1 MAKKSSIEKNER
13 RKKKAA
19 HWGPIRAKLRAES
32 VDIRA
37 SEKARELARL
47 KLQKMHRDGSPFR
60 VVNRCALTGR
70 PRGFLRKFGLSR
82 LAVRELA
89 LSGKLPGVTKASW

>member
-13 RKKKAA
+13 RKRKAA
-19 HWGPIRAKLRAES
+19 HWGPIRAKLRAE
-32 VDIRA
+32 A
-37 SEKARELARL
+37 SNPSLSEEAKKLARL
-47 KLQKMHRDGSPFR
+47 KLQKMPRDGAPSR
-60 VVNRCALTGR
+60 VVNRCYLTGR
-70 PRGFLRKFGLSR
+70 PRGYLRKFGLSR

>member
-13 RKKKAA
+13 RKRKSA
-19 HWGPIRAKLRAES
+19 HWGPIRAQLRAES
-32 VDIRA
+32 VNMKFT
-37 SEKARELARL
+37 EEAREMARL
-47 KLQKMHRDGSPFR
+47 KLQKMPRDGSPSR
-60 VVNRCALTGR
+60 VVNRCVLTGR

>member
-1 MAKKSSIEKNER
+1 MAKKSSIEKNEK
-13 RKKKAA
+13 RKRMVS
-19 HWGPIRAKLRAES
+19 HWGPIRAKLRMES
-32 VDIRA
+32 VDMKLP
-37 SEKARELARL
+37 EGARELASL
-47 KLQKMHRDGSPFR
+47 KLQKIPRDGSPSR
-60 VVNRCALTGR
+60 VVNRCMLTGR

>member
-13 RKKKAA
+13 RKRKAA

-32 VDIRA
+32 VDMKL
-37 SEKARELARL
+37 SEEAREASHL
-47 KLQKMHRDGSPFR
+47 KLQKMPRDGSPSR

-70 PRGFLRKFGLSR
+70 PRGFIRKFGLSR
-82 LAVRELA
+82 LATRELA

>member
-1 MAKKSSIEKNER
+1 MAKKSSIEKNEK
-13 RKKKAA
+13 RKKMAA
-19 HWGPIRAKLRAES
+19 HWGPIRAKLRSES
-32 VDIRA
+32 VDLKLP
-37 SEKARELARL
+37 EEARELARL
-47 KLQKMHRDGSPFR
+47 KLQKMPRDGSPSR
-60 VVNRCALTGR
+60 VVNRCLLTGR

>member
-1 MAKKSSIEKNER
+1 MAKKSSIEKNEK
-13 RKKKAA
+13 RKRMAA
-19 HWGPIRAKLRAES
+19 HWGPIRAKLRLES
-32 VDIRA
+32 VDMKLPEGARDLA
-37 SEKARELARL
+37 SL
-47 KLQKMHRDGSPFR
+47 KLQKMPRNGSPYR
-60 VVNRCALTGR
+60 VVNRCMLTGR

>member
-1 MAKKSSIEKNER
+1 MSKKSANEKNER
-13 RKKKAA
+13 RKKMAA

-32 VDIRA
+32 VDMKL
-37 SEKARELARL
+37 SDEVREATRL
-47 KLQKMHRDGSPFR
+47 KLSKMPRDGAPNR

-89 LSGKLPGVTKASW
+89 LFGKLPGVTKASW